1 MQKARA
7 EICKLETVTRSLMS
21 CIECPIC
28 METMTEAASGCCG
41 HCFCIGCF
49 GCSLTSSFS
58 CPTCREPVKGLV
70 RQFAV
75 EQIAARL
82 PLLKDIALQ
91 LGVNLAQRELD
102 FDARRRLA
110 EVEAELQKER
120 CRFKELE
127 HRCEEQKV
135 QIHEQAKQIHD
146 TQQKMN
152 EIQQHL
158 ESEVQQAHR
167 QTQQLREEMAFLRQS
182 SQGAEETLQM
192 AKQLEHAVVNV
203 MEHTNSMIRVV
214 IGSGWQELCLQPPG
228 EKVQQVLGLFHNQG
242 FAEFGVVRDC
252 LQDTGQECMGNMSL
266 GISPDLRFKLE
277 YYGSTQHVFNELELE
292 GTVQVDGGQLT
303 FLVTRSSSSQH
314 DGEDSEV
321 QKMTLPP
328 LHGLLCC
335 HGENAWIVLLDFSAS
350 AQISIFN
357 STDIILLK
365 DPQKLFTGYQTLTW

>member
-7 EICKLETVTRSLMS
+7 ELSKLETVTRSLVS

-75 EQIAARL
+75 EQIAAHI

-91 LGVNLAQRELD
+91 FGVHLAQREMDL
-102 FDARRRLA
+102 DARRRLA

-120 CRFKELE
+120 CRYKELE
-127 HRCEEQKV
+127 HRWEEQ
-135 QIHEQAKQIHD
+135 QLHIREQAQQIQD
-146 TQQKMN
+146 TEKRIQEMQQRW
-152 EIQQHL
+152 
-158 ESEVQQAHR
+158 EVEAQEAHR
-167 QTQQLREEMAFLRQS
+167 QAQQLQEEMAFLRQG
-182 SQGAEETLQM
+182 SQRTEETLQM
-192 AKQLEHAVVNV
+192 AKQLEHAVVNI
-203 MEHTNSMIRVV
+203 MEHTHSMIRAI
-214 IGSGWQELCLQPPG
+214 IGSGWQELCLPPSG
-228 EKVQQVLGLFHNQG
+228 ERVQQMLGLLRNSG

-277 YYGSTQHVFNELELE
+277 YYGSKQHVFNELELE
-292 GTVQVDGGQLT
+292 GTVQIDGGQLT
-303 FLVTRSSSSQH
+303 FLVARSSSSQH
-314 DGEDSEV
+314 DGQDSEV
-321 QKMTLPP
+321 QKMALPP
-328 LHGLLCC
+328 LQGLLCC
-335 HGENAWIVLLDFSAS
+335 HGANTWIVLLDFSAS

-357 STDIILLK
+357 STDRK
-365 DPQKLFTGYQTLTW
+365 SVV

>member
-7 EICKLETVTRSLMS
+7 ELSKLETVTRSLVS

-58 CPTCREPVKGLV
+58 CHTCREPVKGLV

-75 EQIAARL
+75 EQIAAHI

-91 LGVNLAQRELD
+91 FGVHLAQREMDL
-102 FDARRRLA
+102 DARRRLA

-120 CRFKELE
+120 CRYKELE
-127 HRCEEQKV
+127 HRWEEQ
-135 QIHEQAKQIHD
+135 QLHIREQAQQIQD
-146 TQQKMN
+146 TEKRIQEMQQRW
-152 EIQQHL
+152 
-158 ESEVQQAHR
+158 EVEAQEAHR
-167 QTQQLREEMAFLRQS
+167 QAQQLQEEMAFLRQG
-182 SQGAEETLQM
+182 SQRTEETLQM
-192 AKQLEHAVVNV
+192 AKQLEHAVVNI
-203 MEHTNSMIRVV
+203 MEHTHSMIRAI
-214 IGSGWQELCLQPPG
+214 IGSGWQELCLPPSG
-228 EKVQQVLGLFHNQG
+228 ERVQQMLGLLRNSG

-277 YYGSTQHVFNELELE
+277 YYGSKQHVFNELELE
-292 GTVQVDGGQLT
+292 GTVQIDAGQLT
-303 FLVTRSSSSQH
+303 FLVARSSSSQH
-314 DGEDSEV
+314 DGQDSEV
-321 QKMTLPP
+321 QKMALPP
-328 LHGLLCC
+328 LQGLLCC
-335 HGENAWIVLLDFSAS
+335 HGANTWIVLLDFSAS

-365 DPQKLFTGYQTLTW
+365 DPERLFTGYQTLTW